1 MSKMLGSFVRTMCH
15 GSPTK
20 HIISLHVTPTRNFM
34 RLTGS
39 SRCASHP
46 AGCGVTLSRPCSPT
60 RAVLGTRAV
69 TTADTAQAATA
80 TLSSD
85 SCQGGGEEAEDAFGL
100 VGSCL
105 GSMVEEIHS
114 RLEAELVLDGEIR
127 ELSRYYFDGGGKAVR
142 PCIALCVGHLAN
154 CHVGDLKL
162 QEDVVK
168 KQKMVAIVSEMI
180 HTASLVHDDI
190 LDHAETRRG
199 KESINVKWD
208 IRKSTMGGDFILSVG
223 SKLLAQ
229 VGDKDVVIIL
239 SQVLADLVQGE
250 FQQLE
255 NKDDESERFEHYL
268 SKSFNKTASLMAY
281 SCRANAVLAGVNSN
295 LVEQAFQY
303 GRNIGIAFQLVDDLL
318 DFIVSADQL
327 GKPAAADL
335 KLGLATAPV
344 LFAAEKF
351 PELNELIGRRF
362 SNEGD
367 VEKAFKL
374 VQESGGLNETR
385 DLAKKHCEAAIA
397 ALGHFADSKYKTALV
412 NMCDKVLNRMK

>member
-1 MSKMLGSFVRTMCH
+1 MSRLLNSIAKTVCH
-15 GSPTK
+15 GSPTR
-20 HIISLHVTPTRNFM
+20 HIISLPSTPSRHMTRVI
-34 RLTGS
+34 TGT
-39 SRCASHP
+39 RCSSHP
-46 AGCGVTLSRPCSPT
+46 AGCSVILSQPRRTPQLS
-60 RAVLGTRAV
+60 GTRTV
-69 TTADTAQAATA
+69 TTADRDQAAAGLTA
-80 TLSSD
+80 ALSSD
-85 SCQGGGEEAEDAFGL
+85 SSCHGADAFSL
-100 VGSCL
+100 VESSL
-105 GSMVEEIHS
+105 ADMIEEIHKE
-114 RLEAELVLDGEIR
+114 LKEELVLET
-127 ELSRYYFDGGGKAVR
+127 ELGDLARYYFDGGGKAVR

-154 CHVGDLKL
+154 HHMGIVEKVG
-162 QEDVVK
+162 VVVRR
-168 KQKMVAIVSEMI
+168 QKMVAIVSEMI

-208 IRKSTMGGDFILSVG
+208 IRRSTMGGDYILAVG
-223 SKLLAQ
+223 SRLLSQ
-229 VGDKDVVIIL
+229 VGDVEVVVIL

-281 SCRANAVLAGVNSN
+281 SCRANAVLAGVSSS

-327 GKPAAADL
+327 GKPAGADL

-351 PELNELIGRRF
+351 PQLNEMIGRRF
-362 SNEGD
+362 QTKGD
-367 VEKAFKL
+367 VERAFQL
-374 VQESGGLNETR
+374 VQESGGLEETR
-385 DLAKKHCEAAIA
+385 QLARKHCDAAIL
-397 ALGHFADSKYKTALV
+397 ALEHFADSKYKAALV
-412 NMCDKVLNRMK
+412 EMCDKVLNRMK